1 MELGWY
7 ELSLDVKDVARSCD
21 FYGKLGFQLVGGAPG
36 DGAATVQRGNCRIGL
51 YKGLSPETTL
61 LFRQGDVEAIAA
73 DLMGRGLNLEREPA
87 PDSKGVGALLRDP
100 DGMAIY
106 FVNRKGAKRAGSA
119 GKGDRRLGW
128 FTTSLAVAD
137 LERSLDFYQKLGFQ
151 VAARA
156 PEGRSATLQKGD
168 CRIGLYQGYI
178 EPDKVQLT
186 FWQGDV
192 EAVSREFADKGLRF
206 ERGPNTDDEGS
217 GAVLKDPDGHT
228 IHLINMVKYRRAEPA
243 GEPAR
248 T

>member
-7 ELSLDVKDVARSCD
+7 ELSLDVKDVGRSCD
-21 FYGKLGFQLVGGAPG
+21 FYGKLGFQLVGGAPR
-36 DGAATVQRGNCRIGL
+36 DRAATVQRGNCRIGL
-51 YKGLSPETTL
+51 YRGLAPETTL

-73 DLMGRGLNLEREPA
+73 DLTAKGLRFERGPT
-87 PDSKGVGALLRDP
+87 PDDKGVGALLRDP

-106 FVNRKGAKRAGSA
+106 FVNLKGAERTGPASQ
-119 GKGDRRLGW
+119 GDRRLGW

-151 VAARA
+151 IAARA

-178 EPDKVQLT
+178 EPDKVQIT

-192 EAVSREFADKGLRF
+192 VAVSRDFAAKGLRF

-228 IHLINMVKYRRAEPA
+228 VHLINMVKYRRAEGA
-243 GEPAR
+243 RAR